1 MRASAG
7 LRGYFVL
14 GPRGIKVVAALGEGG
29 MSAPAGFEGKVDFV
43 WKVAD
48 RLRGHFKRH
57 EYGSVM
63 LPTLVLFRLD
73 SVLAPT
79 RDAVIKASAGRDL
92 NSPATAKLLQRV
104 AGNMPFYNTSPLSLR
119 TMLSDDKNLGES
131 LQMYVNAF
139 SPAATEVLEAF
150 RYHETIERLGKAGV
164 LYAVLSDFA
173 ELDLRPSMVSDEAM
187 GYVFEEL
194 LRKFNEMSNETAG
207 EHYTPRE
214 VIRLM
219 VALLLDED
227 SEALR
232 GQAPVRRVYD
242 PAAGTGGML
251 TTALDQVVKGYNDD
265 AIVAVSGQEL
275 NPESWAM
282 ARSELMMRGLDPDCV
297 VLGNSLT
304 EDGFAHQQF
313 DYMLSNP
320 PYGVD
325 WKGYADPIRT
335 EAASSAL
342 GNRFSAGLPRISDGS
357 FLFLQHMISKM
368 KPVTAT
374 GGGSRI
380 GIVLSGSPLFSGGAG
395 SGESEIRRW
404 IIENDWLEGIVA
416 LPDQMFYNTGIST
429 YVWIVTNRKPLAR
442 RGTVTLVD
450 GRGLGTKM
458 RKSLGDKRKELTDT
472 AIDQIV
478 ELFASPVQTEA
489 GGELDARVKV
499 MRNADFGFAR
509 LTVERP
515 LRQVWRVDATAF
527 GVVASD
533 TAELLAPLEGTTWSE
548 SLECRR
554 ALNSAGFEA
563 KVITKLLK
571 TLATTD
577 PDIEPTPAKKGP
589 GFEPDAS
596 LRDQEN
602 IPLPDG
608 YLAMDEISQRAAVEE
623 AAAQHLVEQIHP
635 YVPDAWLDHD
645 KTRIGYEI
653 PFTRQ
658 FYVYTPPRPVAEIRA
673 EIDELEQQI
682 QQWMQGLSR

>member
-1 MRASAG
+1 
-7 LRGYFVL
+7 
-14 GPRGIKVVAALGEGG
+14 

-79 RDAVIKASAGRDL
+79 RDAVNAAAVGRDL
-92 NSPATAKLLQRV
+92 DSPATAKLLQRV
-104 AGNMPFYNTSPLSLR
+104 AGGMPFYNTSPLSLR
-119 TMLSDDKNLGES
+119 TMLSDDKNVAAALA
-131 LQMYVNAF
+131 QYMQAF
-139 SPAATEVLEAF
+139 SPAAREVLEAF
-150 RYHETIERLGKAGV
+150 RYDDTIQRLGKAGV

-173 ELDLRPSMVSDEAM
+173 DLDLRPSLVSDESM
-187 GYVFEEL
+187 GYIFEEL

-214 VIRLM
+214 VIKLM

-232 GQAPVRRVYD
+232 GQAPVREVYD

-251 TTALDQVVKGYNDD
+251 TTALDQVIKGYNYD
-265 AIVAVSGQEL
+265 AIVAVAGQEL

-282 ARSELMMRGLDPDCV
+282 ARSELMMRGLEPDV
-297 VLGNSLT
+297 IKRGNSLT
-304 EDGFAHQQF
+304 EDGFAHRTF

-335 EAASSAL
+335 EASSSAL

-368 KPVTAT
+368 KPVNASSN
-374 GGGSRI
+374 GSRI

-429 YVWIVTNRKPLAR
+429 YVWIVTNCKPAAR
-442 RGTVTLVD
+442 RGRVTLVD

-458 RKSLGDKRKELTDT
+458 RKSLGDKRKELTTT
-472 AIDQIV
+472 AIDEIV
-478 ELFASPVQTEA
+478 HLFASPLQTEA
-489 GGELDARVKV
+489 GGELNARVKV

-515 LRQVWRVDATAF
+515 LRQVWRVDATAL
-527 GVVASD
+527 GVVD
-533 TAELLAPLEGTTWSE
+533 TDVAELLAPLKGTTWDE
-548 SLECRR
+548 SLRCRQ
-554 ALNSAGFEA
+554 ALKAAGFEA
-563 KVITKLLK
+563 KDITKLLK

-577 PDIEPTPAKKGP
+577 PDAEPTPAKKGS
-589 GFEPDAS
+589 GFEPDSA

-608 YLAMDEISQRAAVEE
+608 YLKMDEIAQEAAVQK
-623 AAAQHLVEQIHP
+623 AAVRHLVEQIHP
-635 YVPDAWLDHD
+635 YVPDAWIDHD
-645 KTRIGYEI
+645 KTKTGYEI

-673 EIDELEQQI
+673 EIDDLEQQI
-682 QQWMQGLSR
+682 QQWMQGLAR